1 MSGDGY
7 WLSRVVP
14 RDEISWK
21 QLIRLGGL
29 DPYRQHQELW
39 KLFDLPSKEHRA
51 PDEPIPFLFRAER
64 IEPASCSGQ
73 RNSSLVGLPVFY
85 VLSKQ
90 IPRDATGLWHIDT
103 PENGYRPDLRAGD
116 RLMFKLRA
124 NPVVTQKVE
133 RDDEAKLAW
142 LSRREK
148 AGLKEKPKSTK
159 QRIRHDVVMEA
170 KRNMDWKNTPPSQR
184 PTLAKLAY
192 DEGSR
197 WLEGKALKFGF
208 KIEST
213 RIEDEYFDGP
223 IEMSSLRVDGYSSW
237 RQRYGKKIELSI
249 LDFEGNLIVTDPAKF
264 SKALYEG
271 IGPAKAFGCGLLLVR
286 RAG

>member
-1 MSGDGY
+1 MSTDGY

-14 RDEISWK
+14 RDEVSWR
-21 QLIRLGGL
+21 QLIRLVGL

-51 PDEPIPFLFRAER
+51 PEEPIPFLFRAER

-73 RNSSLVGLPVFY
+73 RNSRLVGLPVFY

-116 RLMFKLRA
+116 RLIFKLRA
-124 NPVVTQKVE
+124 NPVVTRKAE
-133 RDDEAKLAW
+133 REEEKKEAW
-142 LSRREK
+142 LEK
-148 AGLKEKPKSTK
+148 RKALGLKTEDPTK
-159 QRIRHDVVMEA
+159 RIRHDVVMEA
-170 KRNMDWKNTPPSQR
+170 KRNMDWKHTPHGQR

-192 DEGSR
+192 DAGSR
-197 WLEGKALKFGF
+197 WLEGKAAKFGF
-208 KIEST
+208 EIETT
-213 RIEDEYFDGP
+213 RIEDGYFEDP
-223 IEMSSLRVDGYSSW
+223 IVMSSLRVDGYSSW

-249 LDFEGNLIVTDPAKF
+249 LDFEGKLVVTDPAKF
-264 SKALYEG
+264 NKALYEG
-271 IGPAKAFGCGLLLVR
+271 IGPAKSFGCGLLLVR
-286 RAG
+286 RVV